1 MHPLPKINPR
11 PNGTAAPPR
20 AGALYNNRAKSAKQ
34 ESRGLVATGAEGFV
48 VEWNREPPL
57 LLT

>member
-11 PNGTAAPPR
+11 PIGAAAPPR
-20 AGALYNNRAKSAKQ
+20 AGALYNNREKTAKQ

-48 VEWNREPPL
+48 IEWNLKASLR
-57 LLT
+57 LT